1 MVSIVVPVYN
11 AEKYLED
18 CLISL
23 VDQTYENIEI
33 ILVDDGSVDDSGRI
47 CDCWAEKDD
56 RIIVYHKKNE
66 GVSATRNF
74 GIQRARG
81 KFLMFVDADDMLV
94 LNAVEYM
101 VKEIIKDEFF
111 LKQKSKSCTKEDLY
125 IANELLETIQAYK
138 EQCVGMA
145 ANMIGYLKTM
155 MVVLDENKY
164 LILINPV
171 ILKTSGKTY
180 QTEEGCLS
188 LQGVRKTQ
196 RYESI
201 KVSYLD
207 QDFKKKIKTF
217 KGYTAQIIQHELD
230 HFEGKII

>member
-1 MVSIVVPVYN
+1 
-11 AEKYLED
+11 
-18 CLISL
+18 
-23 VDQTYENIEI
+23 
-33 ILVDDGSVDDSGRI
+33 
-47 CDCWAEKDD
+47 
-56 RIIVYHKKNE
+56 
-66 GVSATRNF
+66 
-74 GIQRARG
+74 
-81 KFLMFVDADDMLV
+81 
-94 LNAVEYM
+94 
-101 VKEIIKDEFF
+101 
-111 LKQKSKSCTKEDLY
+111 
-125 IANELLETIQAYK
+125 
-138 EQCVGMA
+138 MA

-207 QDFKKKIKTF
+207 QNFKKKIKTF